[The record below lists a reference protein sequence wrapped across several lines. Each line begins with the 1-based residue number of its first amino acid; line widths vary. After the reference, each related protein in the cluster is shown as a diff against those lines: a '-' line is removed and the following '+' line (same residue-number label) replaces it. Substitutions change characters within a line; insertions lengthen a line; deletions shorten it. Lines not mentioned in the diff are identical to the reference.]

1 MSIVLTIVAFV
12 IILSVLV
19 LVHEFGHF
27 FTARLSGVK
36 VEEFGLGYPPR
47 IYGYKHGETIYSINA
62 IPFGGFCK
70 MLGEEDPQ
78 YPRSLASK
86 GVATRILI
94 LAAGSLMNILLPIV
108 LFTISFMV
116 PHNVV
121 YETVKIEEVAQG
133 SPAQTAGVEAGD
145 IILEINGHEIDNR
158 GQVGY
163 YIQLNLGKRVDMVLQ
178 KPDGSTRELSVMTR
192 WKPPEGQGATGI
204 TIQGLDSIIEREA
217 LPVWK
222 AVPRSFV
229 HCWEILVLFKNEVVG
244 WFTRNTAPLVAG
256 PVAIAQMT
264 GEFVKA
270 GLSPLL
276 EFAALISISLGIANL
291 LPFPALDGGRLAFV
305 LLEWVRKGRRISP
318 QKEGLVHLIGF
329 FILIALILVVTYN
342 DILRIIQGESLLP

>member
-1 MSIVLTIVAFV
+1 
-12 IILSVLV
+12 
-19 LVHEFGHF
+19 
-27 FTARLSGVK
+27 
-36 VEEFGLGYPPR
+36 
-47 IYGYKHGETIYSINA
+47 
-62 IPFGGFCK
+62 

-86 GVATRILI
+86 SVPARILI
-94 LAAGSLMNILLPIV
+94 LSAGSLMNILLPII
-108 LFTISFMV
+108 LFAISFMV
-116 PHNVV
+116 PHNTV

-133 SPAQTAGVEAGD
+133 SPAQAAGVETGD
-145 IILEINGHEIDNR
+145 IILGINEHEISNR

-163 YIQLNLGKRVDMVLQ
+163 YIQLNLGKPIDMLL
-178 KPDGSTRELSVMTR
+178 KKADGSTVELSVMTR

-204 TIQGLDSIIEREA
+204 TIRGVDSTIVRES

-222 AVPRSFV
+222 AIPQGFV

-244 WFTRNTAPLVAG
+244 WFTKDTAPLVAG

-270 GLSPLL
+270 GLSPLI

-305 LLEWVRKGRRISP
+305 VLEWVRRGRRISP
-318 QKEGLVHLIGF
+318 QKEGFVHLVGF

-342 DILRIIQGESLLP
+342 DILRIIQGESLIP

>member
-1 MSIVLTIVAFV
+1 MSIVITIVAFV

-19 LVHEFGHF
+19 LVHELGHF

-36 VEEFGLGYPPR
+36 VEEFGIGYPPK
-47 IYGYKHGETIYSINA
+47 IYGYQYGETLYSINA

-86 GVATRILI
+86 GVATRLLI
-94 LAAGSLMNILLPIV
+94 LSAGSLMNILLPIV
-108 LFTISFMV
+108 LFAISFMI
-116 PHNVV
+116 PHNVI
-121 YETVKIEEVAQG
+121 YEKVMIEEVAQG
-133 SPAQTAGVEAGD
+133 SPAEAAGVEAGN
-145 IILEINGHEIDNR
+145 IILAINGHEIDNR
-158 GQVGY
+158 GEVGY
-163 YIQLNLGKRVDMVLQ
+163 YIQLNLGKQVDMLLQ
-178 KPDGSTRELSVMTR
+178 KPDGSTQEFSVMTR
-192 WKPPEGQGATGI
+192 WKPPEGQGATGV
-204 TIQGLDSIIEREA
+204 TIRGLDSTIEREA
-217 LPVWK
+217 LPVWQ

-244 WFTRNTAPLVAG
+244 WFTRSTAPLVAG

-276 EFAALISISLGIANL
+276 EFAALISISLGVANL
-291 LPFPALDGGRLAFV
+291 LPLPALDGGRLAFV
-305 LLEWVRKGRRISP
+305 LLEWVRRGRRISP

-329 FILIALILVVTYN
+329 FILIALMLVVTYN